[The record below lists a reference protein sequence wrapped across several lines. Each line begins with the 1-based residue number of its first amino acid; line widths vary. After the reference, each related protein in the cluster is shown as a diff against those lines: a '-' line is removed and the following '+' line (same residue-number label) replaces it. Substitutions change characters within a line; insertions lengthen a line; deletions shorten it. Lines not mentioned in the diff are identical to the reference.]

1 MHKASIA
8 ELILT
13 MFMPKDRASAI
24 MGDLEEARLQKGNS
38 WFWRSFYDILLCSG
52 RRPIAAYF
60 VSAVGGGLL
69 LGYLQSTFFVSVE
82 LHDWTPMQRA
92 WGSSVSL
99 LSGLGVI
106 IALYCSI
113 RFGVRDILSKLAWA
127 YASLGVV
134 ASALW
139 WREWAVFVAAV
150 LAIALTISAL
160 VNNTGRKGFGGLAS
174 VLGLQIVMWPL
185 LLTLCAGAGIYLSRW
200 PIAFASLFVVVYA
213 FGAAIVCAACNWI
226 HSWLLDNEC
235 LVAEGASLQ

>member
-24 MGDLEEARLQKGNS
+24 MGDLEEARLQKGNR
-38 WFWRSFYDILLCSG
+38 WFWRSFYDILLASG
-52 RRPIAAYF
+52 WRTIAGYF

-69 LGYLQSTFFVSVE
+69 LSYLQSIFFASVE

-99 LSGLGVI
+99 LSGFGVI

-113 RFGVRDILSKLAWA
+113 RFGVRDVISKLAWA

-139 WREWAVFVAAV
+139 WREWAVFVAV
-150 LAIALTISAL
+150 GLAIALTIGAL
-160 VNNTGRKGFGGLAS
+160 VTNTGRKGFGGLAS
-174 VLGLQIVMWPL
+174 LLGLQIVMWPL
-185 LLTLCAGAGIYLSRW
+185 LLTLCAGAGIYVSRW
-200 PIAFASLFVVVYA
+200 PIAFAALLVVVYA
-213 FGAAIVCAACNWI
+213 SGAAIVCAACNWI
-226 HSWLLDNEC
+226 HLWLLEDEC
-235 LVAEGASLQ
+235 LVAEGTSLR